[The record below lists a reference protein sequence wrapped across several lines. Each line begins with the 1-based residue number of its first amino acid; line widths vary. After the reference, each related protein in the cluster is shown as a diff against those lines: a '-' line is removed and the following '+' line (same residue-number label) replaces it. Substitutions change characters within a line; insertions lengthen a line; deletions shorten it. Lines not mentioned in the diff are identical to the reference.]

1 MRLRKPKK
9 TRQSRFQDI
18 ADARQATKDKITGT
32 GLYRFKNNSKGT
44 LMLPKP
50 AQDGRR
56 QIGEGEEFIGDSYF
70 ITFMKKELIIIE
82 QITIKAPEPLV
93 EERINMSE
101 RLILDQPDTIKVD
114 GKIEHVVRGQQP
126 AQQPLP
132 LIEDDA
138 DPTKKKV
145 LINED
150 PLDGIEIVLG

>member
-1 MRLRKPKK
+1 MRLKKPKK
-9 TRQSRFQDI
+9 TRQNRYQAMS
-18 ADARQATKDKITGT
+18 DARQAAKDKMTGT

-70 ITFMKKELIIIE
+70 ITFMKKELIIVE
-82 QITIKAPEPLV
+82 QLATEPEPL
-93 EERINMSE
+93 EERNIMSE
-101 RLILDQPDTIKVD
+101 KLILDQPDTVTVS
-114 GKIEHVVRGQQP
+114 GTIEQVVR
-126 AQQPLP
+126 AQQPVPAQLP

-138 DPTKKKV
+138 DPTKKNV

-150 PLDGIEIVLG
+150 PLEGMEIVLG